1 MDTERLEQL
10 HTSVSHYA
18 SLLGRKP
25 RACIVTFGCQMNARD
40 SEKLRGV
47 LDASGFEITDEEDS
61 DFLLFN
67 TCTVREN
74 ANTRL
79 YGRLGKVKSYKR
91 KNPMMMVAIC
101 GCMMQEPT
109 AVEEI
114 RRHYAFVDLIF
125 GTMNLDAF
133 PTLLRDLT
141 ERRILRMSG
150 DEQRCETLIALREDP
165 GTEAEDLPSKRSFPF
180 KAGVNIMYGCD
191 NFCSYC
197 IVPYVRGRERSRE
210 PESILQEVRDL
221 IDDGVREIMLLGQN
235 VNSYGKTLA
244 DPVSFAALL
253 ERTAQEAG
261 DRAQI
266 RFMTSHPKDL
276 SDELIDVMAR
286 YDQICDHLHLPVQ
299 AGSNRVLAAMNR
311 HYTREDYLALVG
323 RLRDAMPD
331 LSITTDIMV
340 GFPGEREEDIDQTVE
355 LIREAGFD
363 NAFTFLYS
371 RRTGTPAA
379 SMPGQ
384 IDGETAAAWFDRVLA
399 AVHDTAAER
408 CARFEGREMP
418 VLVEQESRHGNGWL
432 SGRISHNLL
441 VHFKGPAS
449 WIGTVRPVRI
459 TQSKGFYLMGESAT
473 NED

>member
-1 MDTERLEQL
+1 MDKKIQQQL
-10 HTSVSHYA
+10 QTTVSDYA

-47 LDASGFEITDEEDS
+47 LDVSGFEITEEEDS
-61 DFLLFN
+61 DFILFN

-79 YGRLGKVKSYKR
+79 YGRLGKIKSYKKR
-91 KNPMMMVAIC
+91 NPLMMTALC
-101 GCMMQEPT
+101 CCMMQEPS
-109 AVEEI
+109 AVDEI
-114 RRHYAFVDLIF
+114 KRHYSFVDLIF
-125 GTMNLDAF
+125 GTMNLDSF
-133 PTLLRDLT
+133 PELLRELIL
-141 ERRILRMSG
+141 RRIHQMNG
-150 DEQRCETLIALREDP
+150 GQDHDNTLIALQEEP
-165 GTEAEDLPSKRSFPF
+165 GGEAEDLPSRRNFPF
-180 KAGVNIMYGCD
+180 KAGVNIMYGCN

-197 IVPYVRGRERSRE
+197 IVPYVRGRERSRQ
-210 PESILQEVRDL
+210 PESILDEVRAL
-221 IDDGVREIMLLGQN
+221 VDDGVREIMLLGQN

-244 DPVSFAALL
+244 KPISFAELL
-253 ERTAQEAG
+253 ERVCAQVG

-276 SDELIDVMAR
+276 SDELIGVMAR
-286 YDQICDHLHLPVQ
+286 CDQICEHIHLPVQ
-299 AGSNRVLAAMNR
+299 AGSDRILKAMNR
-311 HYTREDYLALVG
+311 HYTREDYLALVK

-340 GFPGEREEDIDQTVE
+340 GFPGESEEDVEQTIE
-355 LIREAGFD
+355 LVREAGFD

-379 SMPGQ
+379 EMPDQ
-384 IDGETAAAWFDRVLA
+384 IDEGTAAVWFDRVLA

-408 CARFEGREMP
+408 CARFEGREMS

-441 VHFKGPAS
+441 VHFRGPAS

-459 TQSKGFYLMGESAT
+459 TESKGFYLMGESMT
-473 NED
+473 DED

>member
-1 MDTERLEQL
+1 
-10 HTSVSHYA
+10 
-18 SLLGRKP
+18 
-25 RACIVTFGCQMNARD
+25 MNARD

-47 LDASGFEITDEEDS
+47 LDASGFEITEEEES

-79 YGRLGKVKSYKR
+79 YGRLGKVKSYKKR
-91 KNPMMMVAIC
+91 DPLMMVALC
-101 GCMMQEPT
+101 GCMMQEPS

-114 RRHYAFVDLIF
+114 RRHYAFVDLVF
-125 GTMNLDAF
+125 GTLNLDAF
-133 PTLLRDLT
+133 PELLSELIGQ
-141 ERRILRMSG
+141 RIRQIEG
-150 DEQRCETLIALREDP
+150 EGQPKGTLIALRDDP
-165 GTEAEDLPSKRSFPF
+165 GGEAEDLPSKRSFAF

-210 PESILQEVRDL
+210 PESILQEVRAL
-221 IDDGVREIMLLGQN
+221 VDDGVREIMLLGQN

-244 DPVSFAALL
+244 EPVSFARLL
-253 ERTAQEAG
+253 ERVAREAG
-261 DRAQI
+261 ERTQL

-286 YDQICDHLHLPVQ
+286 CDQVCEHIHLPVQ

-311 HYTREDYLALVG
+311 HYTREDYLALVR
-323 RLRDAMPD
+323 RLRGAMPD

-340 GFPGEREEDIDQTVE
+340 GFPGEREEDVDQTVE
-355 LIREAGFD
+355 LVREAGFD

-379 SMPGQ
+379 DMPEQ
-384 IDGETAAAWFDRVLA
+384 IDEQTAAGWFDKVLT

-408 CARFEGREMP
+408 CARFAGRTMS

-459 TQSKGFYLMGESAT
+459 TESKGFYLMGESTAD
-473 NED
+473 ED